1 MMSFLTAIA
10 GERSR
15 LDRGMAVV
23 AVAAMIGVMFAGSTL
38 LTPLYILYK
47 QKFGFSDVTL
57 TLIYATYVV
66 GNLAALLLLG
76 RLSDQIGR
84 RCVVL
89 PALAV
94 ALLSTIVFLFASGT
108 AELFWAR
115 ALSGLGIGVAAG
127 TGNAWLAEL
136 IGRDKAWA
144 ALISTCTN
152 FVGLALGAL
161 VAGLLAQYAPWP
173 LHLSFVVYVAVV
185 LLVGVLIWHT
195 RETVAQPVH
204 NISAVSLRPR
214 LSIPSA
220 LRTQFIA
227 PAVAGFGAMALVGF
241 FAALAP
247 SILAQELHETSHA
260 AAGTLV
266 FELAIVCAATIALTS
281 RLSSRAAML
290 WGLGLMVPSVALL
303 VAAQVLASMA
313 LMIGATAV
321 CGASAGLGYRGSLQV
336 INQIAPEDRRAE
348 VVSSYFVCCFIGNAL
363 PVIGVG
369 VISTY
374 AGMPT
379 ASGIFAS
386 MIALF
391 AVGALFFSI
400 RHPSRNET
408 QRDSGPRDRYV
419 PSRG

>member
-1 MMSFLTAIA
+1 MSFLTTIA
-10 GERSR
+10 AERSR
-15 LDRGMAVV
+15 LDGAIAIM

-38 LTPLYILYK
+38 LTPLYIIYK
-47 QKFGFSDVTL
+47 QRFGFSDITL
-57 TLIYATYVV
+57 TLIYAAYVV
-66 GNLAALLLLG
+66 GNLGALLVFG

-84 RCVVL
+84 RYVAL

-94 ALLSTIVFLFASGT
+94 ALLSTIIFLLANRT

-144 ALISTCTN
+144 TIISTCTN

-173 LHLSFVVYVAVV
+173 LHLSFVVYIAAVV
-185 LLVGVLIWHT
+185 LVTALIWHT

-204 NISAVSLRPR
+204 NISAVSLRPS
-214 LSIPSA
+214 LSVPRE
-220 LRTQFIA
+220 LRAQFVA

-260 AAGTLV
+260 AAGWTV
-266 FELAIVCAATIALTS
+266 FELAMICAATIVLTS
-281 RLSSRAAML
+281 RLSSRVAML
-290 WGLGLMVPSVALL
+290 CGLGLMVPSVALL
-303 VAAQVLASMA
+303 VAAQLLASMA

-336 INQIAPEDRRAE
+336 VNQIVPEDRRAE
-348 VVSSYFVCCFIGNAL
+348 VVSGYFVCCFIGNAL
-363 PVIGVG
+363 PIIGVG
-369 VISTY
+369 IISAH
-374 AGMPT
+374 AGMPM
-379 ASGIFAS
+379 ASGIFAG

-391 AVGALFFSI
+391 AVGALAFSI
-400 RHPSRNET
+400 RHPGRSETRGDAASRY
-408 QRDSGPRDRYV
+408 R
-419 PSRG
+419 

>member
-1 MMSFLTAIA
+1 MSFLTIIA
-10 GERSR
+10 AERSR
-15 LDRGMAVV
+15 LERGIAVMAVL
-23 AVAAMIGVMFAGSTL
+23 AMIGVMFAGSTL
-38 LTPLYILYK
+38 LTPLYIIYK
-47 QKFGFSDVTL
+47 QRFGFSDITL
-57 TLIYATYVV
+57 TLIYAAYVV
-66 GNLAALLLLG
+66 GNLGALLVFG

-84 RCVVL
+84 RYVAL

-94 ALLSTIVFLFASGT
+94 ALLSTIIFLLANRT

-144 ALISTCTN
+144 TIISTCTN

-173 LHLSFVVYVAVV
+173 LHLSFVVYIAAVV
-185 LLVGVLIWHT
+185 LVAALIWHT

-204 NISAVSLRPR
+204 NIGAVSLRPS
-214 LSIPSA
+214 LSIPRE
-220 LRTQFIA
+220 LRAQFVA

-260 AAGTLV
+260 AAGWTV
-266 FELAIVCAATIALTS
+266 FELAMICAATIVLTS
-281 RLSSRAAML
+281 RLSSRVAML
-290 WGLGLMVPSVALL
+290 CGLGLMVPSVALL
-303 VAAQVLASMA
+303 VAAQLLASMA

-336 INQIAPEDRRAE
+336 VNQIAPEDRRAE
-348 VVSSYFVCCFIGNAL
+348 VVSSYFVCCFVGNAL
-363 PVIGVG
+363 PIIGVG
-369 VISTY
+369 IISAY
-374 AGMPT
+374 GGMPM
-379 ASGIFAS
+379 ASGIFAG

-391 AVGALFFSI
+391 AVVALAFSI
-400 RHPSRNET
+400 RHP
-408 QRDSGPRDRYV
+408 G
-419 PSRG
+419 